1 MNLKVEIIET
11 KDSSGRELYRL
22 IEELDVM
29 VCDDFRVI
37 VPRGFVTNFGT
48 IPRFFYRLIRPVEL
62 RSASVVHDY
71 LLNELPEYQEKN
83 HNVICSR
90 WLADAVLYD
99 LLIQNKFGRIKSIVV
114 WTAVRLYGVLK
125 K

>member
-1 MNLKVEIIET
+1 MNLKVEIIES
-11 KDSSGRELYRL
+11 KDSSGRELYKL
-22 IEELDVM
+22 IDELDVV
-29 VCDDFRVI
+29 VCDDFRII

-48 IPRFFYRLIRPVEL
+48 IPRFFHRLIRPVEL

-71 LLNELPEYQEKN
+71 LVNELPEFQEN
-83 HNVICSR
+83 HLPVKCSR

-99 LLIQNKFGRIKSIVV
+99 LLIQNGFGKIKSLAV
-114 WTAVRLYGVLK
+114 WCAVRSYGIMK